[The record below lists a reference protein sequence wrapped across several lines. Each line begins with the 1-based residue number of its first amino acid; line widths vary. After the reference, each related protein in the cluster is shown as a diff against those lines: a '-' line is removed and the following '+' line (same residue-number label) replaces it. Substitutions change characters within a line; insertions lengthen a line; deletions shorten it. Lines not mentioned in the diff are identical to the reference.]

1 MAHNMKAVIIFTLLC
16 LGWGASSSSV
26 FKFKSYD
33 ENAKDANDIMEIL
46 MRRRT
51 PERYQPESYFRKYGI
66 SLSSKLASFSYKDCG
81 HPSTET
87 ARLLELE
94 ISPDPIELPGE
105 IQVAF
110 KAVNLQQADSPIK
123 TDVTLWKKVLGMW
136 IEAPCRHNVGSCSY
150 TDVCALL
157 ERIPCPQAFR
167 RNNIPCKCPFPAGNY
182 TLPTTTFEVDLS
194 TVPSG
199 DYCIRIKMGSS
210 VQSCNEIYFSVD

>member
-1 MAHNMKAVIIFTLLC
+1 MKAVNIFTLLC
-16 LGWGASSSSV
+16 LTWGAGGSGV

-33 ENAKDANDIMEIL
+33 ENAKDVNDILDIL

-51 PERYQPESYFRKYGI
+51 PERYQPDSYFHKYGI
-66 SLSSKLASFSYKDCG
+66 SLSSKLTSFSYKDCG
-81 HPSTET
+81 DPSTET
-87 ARLLELE
+87 ARLLDLE

-110 KAVNLQQADSPIK
+110 KVVNLQRAESPIK

-136 IEAPCRHNVGSCSY
+136 IEAPCMHNMGSCSY
-150 TDVCALL
+150 RDFCGLL

-167 RNNIPCKCPFPAGNY
+167 RNKIPCKCPFPAGNY
-182 TLPTTTFEVDLS
+182 TLPTTKFEVNLS

-210 VQSCNEIYFSVD
+210 TQTCYEIYLSVD